1 MRAALRPARRE
12 ILVGGGILVAVVA
25 IIVLTVTLFQRGPT
39 EHPATEQE
47 LPPVVIVPG
56 YGGMTTGLD
65 VLAAALRDD
74 GRFVRVMDLGAASL
88 GDLHDQADLV
98 KAAVDDM
105 LRSTGSTSVDVVA
118 FSAGGIA
125 VRLWAAEDDG
135 ASSARRIITLS
146 TPHHGT
152 EKSAIPPVAGPT
164 PCPVACEQL
173 VAGSEVIR
181 DLDEGDETPAGPDW
195 VSIWSDD
202 DEVVVPPTSA
212 RLDGALSFSVQ
223 SVCPDVTVSHQGMTS
238 NRVVVAM
245 VRREIGRA
253 DPALPDETVCR
264 PSKATSPSSTPTSAD

>member
-1 MRAALRPARRE
+1 MRATFRPARRE
-12 ILVGGGILVAVVA
+12 LLVGGGILVAVVA
-25 IIVLTVTLFQRGPT
+25 IVVLTAALFQRGPT
-39 EHPATEQE
+39 DRPTEKAE

-65 VLAAALRDD
+65 VLAAALRND

-88 GDLHDQADLV
+88 GDLHAQADLV
-98 KAAVDDM
+98 KGAVDDM

-118 FSAGGIA
+118 FSAGGLA
-125 VRLWAAEDDG
+125 VRLWVSEDDG

-173 VAGSEVIR
+173 VAGSDVVR
-181 DLDEGDETPAGPDW
+181 SLDQGDETPAGPEW

-212 RLDGALSFSVQ
+212 RLDGALNFSVQ
-223 SVCPDVTVSHQGMTS
+223 SVCPHVTVSHQGMAS

-253 DPALPDETVCR
+253 DPAVPDDTVCR
-264 PSKATSPSSTPTSAD
+264 TATATTPSGSASPRG

>member
-1 MRAALRPARRE
+1 MRATLRPGRRE
-12 ILVGGGILVAVVA
+12 LLVGGGILVAVVA
-25 IIVLTVTLFQRGPT
+25 IVVLTVAVFQRGPSGRHT
-39 EHPATEQE
+39 AQDE
-47 LPPVVIVPG
+47 LPPVVLVPG

-74 GRFVRVMDLGAASL
+74 GRFVRVLDLGAASL
-88 GDLHDQADLV
+88 GDLHAQADLV
-98 KAAVDDM
+98 KGAVDDM
-105 LRSTGSTSVDVVA
+105 LRSTGSASVDIVA
-118 FSAGGIA
+118 FSAGGLA
-125 VRLWAAEDDG
+125 VRLWATEDDG
-135 ASSARRIITLS
+135 ATTARRIITLS

-173 VAGSEVIR
+173 VAGSDVIR
-181 DLDEGDETPAGPDW
+181 SLDEGDETPSGPQW

-212 RLDGALSFSVQ
+212 RLDGALNFSVQ
-223 SVCPDVTVSHQGMTS
+223 SVCPHVTVTHQGMTS

-245 VRREIGRA
+245 VRVEIGRA

-264 PSKATSPSSTPTSAD
+264 TSKAGGPSGSPTR